1 MVSVLLEKD
10 RNVFFRHDVD
20 ISVDKALDMAERE
33 IRMNLKPTTYFILTS
48 SQFYNPY
55 SRQNKRKIEQII
67 DMGHVIGLHYD
78 LTLVPDN
85 IQVQARYILWH
96 RSMLEAE
103 FDIEVQ
109 TCSIHKPAT
118 NGMISREL
126 ASALQVSGLHDV
138 NITMPNYKYISDS
151 GMNWR
156 EDYNEVIKHYNKIQ
170 VNTHPEWYD
179 DKEGTFE
186 DRLHDLNMDL
196 KVDTLINNEIHTI
209 SDYRDRLR
217 RNISSS

>member
-1 MVSVLLEKD
+1 MVSVLLENH
-10 RNVFFRHDVD
+10 RNIYFRHDVD

-48 SQFYNPY
+48 SQFYNPF
-55 SRQNKRKIEQII
+55 SRQNKRKIEQILE
-67 DMGHVIGLHYD
+67 MGHLIGLHYD

-85 IQVQARYILWH
+85 PQAQARYILWH
-96 RSMLEAE
+96 RSILESE

-109 TCSIHKPAT
+109 TCSIHKPST
-118 NGMISREL
+118 NGMCSREV
-126 ASALQVSGLHDV
+126 ASALQVSGLHEV

-156 EDYNEVIKHYNKIQ
+156 EDYNEVIKHYDKIH
-170 VNTHPEWYD
+170 VNTHPEWYA

-186 DRLHDLNMDL
+186 ERLHDLKLDL
-196 KVDTLINNEIHTI
+196 KTDTLINNEIYTI
-209 SDYRDRLR
+209 NDYRDKLR
-217 RNISSS
+217 RNSNIT